1 MDALR
6 KAIRKMIKEEL
17 SNSPQIN
24 ELTNREYMEGITHIP
39 SLKAIQQGVAQIAGD
54 LYDDGF
60 DLEDI
65 SDYLCDI
72 VRQNLPTSMDEVTV
86 VDKKTKPQD
95 VKGKDP
101 ITVKSAI
108 DTAKKTNKPVSIAEK
123 EEDEDDED
131 VKDKEPTKSDL
142 KKANKDSVASV
153 SNKLQKLVSKMK
165 EKAKEYTKAEGD
177 AKEKIKD
184 ELKQMTKEKKKLEGQ
199 LD

>member
-1 MDALR
+1 MDALK

-24 ELTNREYMEGITHIP
+24 ELTNREYMEGLTHIP
-39 SLKAIQQGVAQIAGD
+39 SLEAIQQGVAQIAGD

-101 ITVKSAI
+101 VTVKSAI